1 MTKEEVLTE
10 NYSSVVRRI
19 LLLVGIVLMSAW
31 GFAADAHASK
41 LLTFTVK
48 NEPLPNVLKNIER
61 NSDYNVIFS
70 YDDLRDYRV
79 TATVRKKTAPKA
91 VAIVLAG
98 HQLGYN
104 VQGKFI
110 RVFRKEAFDA
120 AITGRVADEMENRLS
135 ELWYAIRITVSSR
148 L

>member
-19 LLLVGIVLMSAW
+19 LLLVGIVMMSAW

-104 VQGKFI
+104 YRG
-110 RVFRKEAFDA
+110 
-120 AITGRVADEMENRLS
+120 
-135 ELWYAIRITVSSR
+135 
-148 L
+148 

>member
-19 LLLVGIVLMSAW
+19 LLLVGIVMMSAW

-91 VAIVLAG
+91 VAILKDYESQKA
-98 HQLGYN
+98 
-104 VQGKFI
+104 QGQDPVFNPDKFGI
-110 RVFRKEAFDA
+110 HDY
-120 AITGRVADEMENRLS
+120 TGA
-135 ELWYAIRITVSSR
+135 WKKYQKF
-148 L
+148 

>member
-19 LLLVGIVLMSAW
+19 LLLVGIVMMSAW

-91 VAIVLAG
+91 VAISIV
-98 HQLGYN
+98 
-104 VQGKFI
+104 
-110 RVFRKEAFDA
+110 
-120 AITGRVADEMENRLS
+120 
-135 ELWYAIRITVSSR
+135 
-148 L
+148 

>member
-19 LLLVGIVLMSAW
+19 LLLVGIVMMSAW

-79 TATVRKKTAPKA
+79 TATVRKKTDT
-91 VAIVLAG
+91 
-98 HQLGYN
+98 
-104 VQGKFI
+104 GKKRSKI
-110 RVFRKEAFDA
+110 RESYKVNLQHYEKKTINSIILR
-120 AITGRVADEMENRLS
+120 RSSYDEL
-135 ELWYAIRITVSSR
+135 
-148 L
+148 